1 MDEENE
7 IREDVE
13 ETRGIEEGETDHRI
27 NEFRDIVRRLDDLRD
42 QLAAHNDAVM
52 ARLDSLAG
60 IASDN
65 GADEGAGSYTDEGA
79 GSYTDET
86 EGDDDIISRD
96 WSELADE
103 LNI

>member
-7 IREDVE
+7 LREDVE
-13 ETRGIEEGETDHRI
+13 ETRGIEVGEADHRVD
-27 NEFRDIVRRLDDLRD
+27 EFHDIVGRLDALSR
-42 QLAAHNDAVM
+42 QLADLNDAVM
-52 ARLDSLAG
+52 HRLDSLAG

-65 GADEGAGSYTDEGA
+65 GADEVA

-86 EGDDDIISRD
+86 EGDDDITSRD

>member
-7 IREDVE
+7 IRDDVE
-13 ETRGIEEGETDHRI
+13 ETRGIEENETDHRI
-27 NEFRDIVRRLDDLRD
+27 NEFRDIVRRLDEVMQRVDGVSR
-42 QLAAHNDAVM
+42 QLAEHNDAVM
-52 ARLDSLAG
+52 GRLDSMAG

-65 GADEGAGSYTDEGA
+65 GADEGAGSYRDE
-79 GSYTDET
+79 SDDE
-86 EGDDDIISRD
+86 EDDITARD

>member
-13 ETRGIEEGETDHRI
+13 ETRGIEEGEADHRI
-27 NEFRDIVRRLDDLRD
+27 DEFRDIVGRLDALSR
-42 QLAAHNDAVM
+42 QLADHNDAVM
-52 ARLDSLAG
+52 RRLDSLAG

-65 GADEGAGSYTDEGA
+65 GSDEGAGSYTEE
-79 GSYTDET
+79 TD
-86 EGDDDIISRD
+86 DDDITSRD
-96 WSELADE
+96 WADLADE

>member
-7 IREDVE
+7 IREGVE
-13 ETRGIEEGETDHRI
+13 ETRGIEEGETGHRI
-27 NEFRDIVRRLDDLRD
+27 DEFRDIVRRLDDLSD

-52 ARLDSLAG
+52 ARLDSLAS

-65 GADEGAGSYTDEGA
+65 GADEGADSYTDEV
-79 GSYTDET
+79 E
-86 EGDDDIISRD
+86 DDDITSRD
-96 WSELADE
+96 WDDLADE

>member
-13 ETRGIEEGETDHRI
+13 ETRGIEENEADHRI
-27 NEFRDIVRRLDDLRD
+27 DEFRDVIRRLDDLRD

-52 ARLDSLAG
+52 SRLNSIAG

-65 GADEGAGSYTDEGA
+65 GADEGNGA
-79 GSYTDET
+79 YRED
-86 EGDDDIISRD
+86 EGDDEDDITSRD
-96 WSELADE
+96 WSDLVDE

>member
-7 IREDVE
+7 IREGVE
-13 ETRGIEEGETDHRI
+13 ETRGIEEGETGHRI
-27 NEFRDIVRRLDDLRD
+27 DEFRDIVRRLDDLSD
-42 QLAAHNDAVM
+42 QLAAYNDAVT

-65 GADEGAGSYTDEGA
+65 GADEGAGSYTDEV
-79 GSYTDET
+79 E
-86 EGDDDIISRD
+86 DDDITLRD
-96 WSELADE
+96 WDDLADE

>member
-7 IREDVE
+7 IRYVREDVE
-13 ETRGIEEGETDHRI
+13 ETRGIEEGEADHRI
-27 NEFRDIVRRLDDLRD
+27 AEFRDLVRRLDDLSD
-42 QLAAHNDAVM
+42 QLRAHNDAVM
-52 ARLDSLAG
+52 SRLDALSG

-65 GADEGAGSYTDEGA
+65 GADERERGYEG
-79 GSYTDET
+79 
-86 EGDDDIISRD
+86 EGDDEDDITSRD

>member
-7 IREDVE
+7 LREDVE
-13 ETRGIEEGETDHRI
+13 ETRGIEEVEADHRI
-27 NEFRDIVRRLDDLRD
+27 DEFHAIVGRLDALSR
-42 QLAAHNDAVM
+42 QLADLNDTVM
-52 ARLDSLAG
+52 RHLDSLAG

-65 GADEGAGSYTDEGA
+65 GADEVT

-86 EGDDDIISRD
+86 EGDDDITSRD

>member
-1 MDEENE
+1 MDKENE
-7 IREDVE
+7 LREDVE
-13 ETRGIEEGETDHRI
+13 ETRGIEEGEADHRI
-27 NEFRDIVRRLDDLRD
+27 DEFHDIVGRLDALSR
-42 QLAAHNDAVM
+42 QLADLNDAVM
-52 ARLDSLAG
+52 RRLDSLAG

-65 GADEGAGSYTDEGA
+65 GADEIA

-86 EGDDDIISRD
+86 EGDDDITSRD